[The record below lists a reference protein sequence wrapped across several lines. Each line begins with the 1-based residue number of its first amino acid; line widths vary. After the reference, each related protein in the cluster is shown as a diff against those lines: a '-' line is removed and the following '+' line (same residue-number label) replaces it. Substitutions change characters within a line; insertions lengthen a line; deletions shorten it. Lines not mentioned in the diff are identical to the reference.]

1 MLKLRTFVVSAFF
14 IILAVSLAG
23 RLQTETE
30 VKSVSSAPAAL
41 DWPVFS
47 SEAGNF
53 TVIFPDVPSEGVSLN
68 AGDAP
73 DKQIFTFRQAH
84 DTSGFGLAYQ
94 TVADEVAPDQFPL
107 QKALKLFDA
116 TCGSVSREVIHAL
129 SLRCD
134 RLVEQVEA
142 KLAPTTLNKG
152 ELPNWRAE
160 FYIPASLDTPEG
172 KGIIQIYVLNGNMYQ
187 LMAVGY
193 PGDTFN
199 QQAQAFF
206 DSFTG

>member
-14 IILAVSLAG
+14 IILSVGLAG
-23 RLQTETE
+23 RLQTEAE
-30 VKSVSSAPAAL
+30 VKPVSPAPAAL

-53 TVIFPDVPSEGVSLN
+53 TVIFPDVPSEGVTLN
-68 AGDAP
+68 AGDTP
-73 DKQIFTFRQAH
+73 DEQIFTFRQAH
-84 DTSGFGLAYQ
+84 GTSGFGLAYQ
-94 TVADEVAPDQFPL
+94 TLADEVAPGQLPL

-116 TCGSVSREVIHAL
+116 ACGSVSREVIHVL

-142 KLAPTTLNKG
+142 QLATATLTKDD
-152 ELPNWRAE
+152 LPNWRAE

-172 KGIIQIYVLNGNMYQ
+172 KGIIQIYVVNGNMYQ

-193 PGDTFN
+193 PDDTFN

-206 DSFTG
+206 DSFAG